1 MSKLTPEQIL
11 KSELAAFGANADLDY
26 LIEQFARDIPN
37 MEKMERYLAVQDRLK
52 YRALIE
58 AGFSEQQA
66 IALVK
71 RP

>member
-1 MSKLTPEQIL
+1 MPKLTPEQIL
-11 KSELAAFGANADLDY
+11 KAELAAFSANADLDY

-37 MEKMERYLAVQDRLK
+37 LEKMERYLAVQDRLK